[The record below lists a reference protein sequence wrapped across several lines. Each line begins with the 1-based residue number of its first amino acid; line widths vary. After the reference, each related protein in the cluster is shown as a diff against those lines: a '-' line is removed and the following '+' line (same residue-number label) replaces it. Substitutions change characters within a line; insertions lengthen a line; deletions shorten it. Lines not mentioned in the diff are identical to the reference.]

1 MKRFLAACLALV
13 IATPAFAGGVYTNAT
28 TTETTAWSVNVPS
41 GSVSAGNRFGVD
53 AEFEAACLASFVFN
67 GVNVLIDPWLLEGQQ
82 PIVRLDV
89 WRTGNTTA
97 LVRPW
102 FGNGGGGEALVP
114 GGRFVVSGLNWNTG
128 QTFTITTAG
137 GCVIERAGIAR

>member
-53 AEFEAACLASFVFN
+53 AEFEATCLAAFEFN
-67 GVNVLIDPWLLEGQQ
+67 GVNVLIDPWLLEGAQ
-82 PIVRLDV
+82 PIIHLDV
-89 WRTGNTTA
+89 WRTSNNAA

-102 FGNGGGGEALVP
+102 FGNGGGTEALVP
-114 GGRFVVSGLNWNTG
+114 GGRFIVSGLNWNTG

-137 GCVIERAGIAR
+137 GCVIERAGVAR